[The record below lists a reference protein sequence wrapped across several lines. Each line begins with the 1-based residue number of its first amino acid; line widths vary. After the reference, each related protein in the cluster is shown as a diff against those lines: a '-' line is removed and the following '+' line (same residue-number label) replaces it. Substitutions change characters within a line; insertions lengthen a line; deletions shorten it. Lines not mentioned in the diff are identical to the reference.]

1 LNDTS
6 HAEADYKQTGL
17 TTAYI
22 LVDIWNTKHLQDVL
36 NPPRGPVTVYINLNK

>member
-1 LNDTS
+1 MIGSEGKTLLTLNDTS

-22 LVDIWNTKHLQDVL
+22 LVDI
-36 NPPRGPVTVYINLNK
+36 